1 MSGVN
6 EQVLPEVLHY
16 GEMNSLKEEIDK
28 LKTRLERLNLD
39 PEADP
44 KEIVSVESEL
54 SKKTDLLIR
63 LKESIESGET
73 KLEGVSLMQPPV
85 SRSIEEVSK
94 IQETVTS
101 IQTPEKQ
108 GIGLPLMV
116 GAAVG
121 LGIYY
126 LM

>member
-6 EQVLPEVLHY
+6 DQGLPEVLHF
-16 GEMNSLKEEIDK
+16 GEMNSLQEDIDK
-28 LKTRLERLNLD
+28 LKTRLERLNMD

-54 SKKTDLLIR
+54 SKKTDYLIR

-73 KLEGVSLMQPPV
+73 VMEGVTLMQPPV
-85 SRSIEEVSK
+85 SRSIEEVDK
-94 IQETVTS
+94 IQQTVTS
-101 IQTPEKQ
+101 VQTPEKR
-108 GIGLPLMV
+108 GVGLPLFV